1 MSFDGALSHV
11 EIPSDLRVVTSLE
24 QQLDNLLFPGSYLG
38 NLFFDCHLHLTEMY
52 AGVDASGAKSQAPRR
67 IWIQSLRL
75 ILQTAGQNGPF
86 LLNTGKIL
94 PTRVFAGKFP
104 V

>member
-1 MSFDGALSHV
+1 MSFDGALGHV
-11 EIPSDLRVVTSLE
+11 QIPSDLRVVTSLE
-24 QQLDNLLFPGSYLG
+24 QQVDNLLFPRSYLG
-38 NLFFDCHLHLTEMY
+38 KLLFDCHLHLTEMY
-52 AGVDASGAKSQAPRR
+52 AAVAASGAKNQAPRR

-75 ILQTAGQNGPF
+75 ILQTAGQNALF

-94 PTRVFAGKFP
+94 PSRAFAGKSS

>member
-24 QQLDNLLFPGSYLG
+24 QQFDNLLFARSYLSK
-38 NLFFDCHLHLTEMY
+38 LLFDCHLHLTETY
-52 AGVDASGAKSQAPRR
+52 AAAAASGAKNQAPRR

-75 ILQTAGQNGPF
+75 ILQTAGQNGLF

-94 PTRVFAGKFP
+94 PSRVFAAKSP